1 MNKDHCPFDTKRTAA
16 RTKEMMLPSFPEW
29 MQAGLDKRFMET
41 ANQLGMRRLQPQEVE
56 KSDHLMERIRASLS
70 FDQYQLLLKWDELQN
85 HRNTFEK
92 ELMYQAGIKE
102 GLRIARQMQE
112 LITE

>member
-1 MNKDHCPFDTKRTAA
+1 M
-16 RTKEMMLPSFPEW
+16 
-29 MQAGLDKRFMET
+29 
-41 ANQLGMRRLQPQEVE
+41 
-56 KSDHLMERIRASLS
+56 RASLS
-70 FDQYQLLLKWDELQN
+70 FDQYQLLLEWDELQN